1 MLSFNRQIKVHICT
15 RPTDMR
21 ASFDRLASMTR
32 QILNSDPMS
41 GHLFVFINQ
50 QRSTCKS
57 IYWDGTGL
65 VIIHKRLET
74 GLFCHLNRLWGDS
87 VELTAAEFA
96 LFLEGTDLNKR
107 FIESPK
113 NFAITKGP
121 ANQSLRI

>member
-21 ASFDRLASMTR
+21 ASFDRLAAMTR
-32 QILNSDPMS
+32 QTLSHDPMS

-50 QRSTCKS
+50 SRSTCKS
-57 IYWDGTGL
+57 LYWDGTGL

-74 GLFCHLNRLWGDS
+74 GLFCHLNRLWGDA

-113 NFAITKGP
+113 AFAFSKAAST
-121 ANQSLRI
+121 